1 MVKYKLSWL
10 LALGLQIA
18 VAKCQSV
25 GVERQASNKVAVP
38 FLLLN
43 TDAVSSGMGGAGAA
57 LTMRSSSPDLNPAKV
72 SFLDQRFIV
81 NLTYTPWLRKLVA
94 DRKLLYFG
102 GAYKLTDKIALT
114 ASLNYLTY
122 GQVEFIDN
130 YQNDLGSIKPSEYIG
145 SLGVSKK
152 FGVNLSIAM
161 RVKLIQSNLYGSGS
175 STVMIQSGTAYCAD
189 VFAIQRIPL
198 ERWTKPAQIGLSLE
212 LSNIGPKI
220 SYFNSPDQKS
230 YLPANLKIGTSL
242 KWLADDQTEIGIALD
257 ANKLLVPRNPASL
270 DQGIAESILSSFNPL
285 FGDLGASIGA
295 ECDYKKTVSFRVGYN
310 LQENERSLGSFFSVG
325 MGLNHK
331 NIALNVA
338 YLMGNQ
344 QKSFLSNTMRLS
356 LGYSIN

>member
-1 MVKYKLSWL
+1 MVKYKLFWL
-10 LALGLQIA
+10 LAFCLQVCIA
-18 VAKCQSV
+18 RCQSIGMESQV
-25 GVERQASNKVAVP
+25 SNKLAVP

-43 TDAVSSGMGGAGAA
+43 TDAVSSGMGGAGSA

-72 SFLDQRFIV
+72 SFLDQRFSV

-122 GQVEFIDN
+122 GQVELIDIN
-130 YQNDLGSIKPSEYIG
+130 QNDLGAIKPSEYIG
-145 SLGVSKK
+145 SLGISKK
-152 FGVNLSIAM
+152 FGDNLSIAM

-175 STVMIQSGTAYCAD
+175 ASVMIQSGTAYCTD
-189 VFAIQRIPL
+189 IFAIQRIPL
-198 ERWTKPAQIGLSLE
+198 ERWAKPAQLGLSLE

-220 SYFNSPDQKS
+220 SYFNSPEQKS

-242 KWLADDQTEIGIALD
+242 KWSADDQTEIGIALD
-257 ANKLLVPRNPASL
+257 ANKLLVPRNPSAL
-270 DQGIAESILSSFNPL
+270 DQGVAGSIFSSFNPL
-285 FGDLGASIGA
+285 FGDLGAAIGA
-295 ECDYKKTVSFRVGYN
+295 ECDYKKTVSFRIGYN
-310 LQENERSLGSFFSVG
+310 LQENERSLGSFFALG

-331 NIALNVA
+331 SIAIHVA

-356 LGYSIN
+356 LGYSIK